1 MVVCRG
7 PSGQGDTAIN
17 AGATGLIPQEIGI
30 LERAF
35 LDRLVP
41 DATQGL
47 ESAQKKVL
55 LIQGDPSFSICPDN
69 PVPVGQPFPDGK
81 RAYISRDGGM
91 SFLLH
96 TLLADDGPAINTDL
110 SRMPHGD
117 DLRH

>member
-7 PSGQGDTAIN
+7 PSGQGNATIN

-41 DATQGL
+41 DAAEGL

-55 LIQGDPSFSICPDN
+55 LIQGDPSFAICTDDPA
-69 PVPVGQPFPDGK
+69 PVGQPFPNRK
-81 RAYISRDGGM
+81 RAHISRDGGM
-91 SFLLH
+91 SFFLH
-96 TLLADDGPAINTDL
+96 TLLADDGPAIDTDL

-117 DLRH
+117 DLGH